1 MIVRFTAPTDSRV
14 AGFFVDWEML
24 ELARISLRVLGP
36 FAIVSEGEGSAG
48 LRIASR
54 KGCALLAYLAM
65 HPNERLG
72 REHVATVLWGDRPE
86 ANARQCLRQCI
97 LSLRHDLGAVV
108 NDVLAIDAERIGLN
122 TRHVTVDAIEFKK
135 LAQSSAESDLVRAA
149 DLYRGEFLSDLI
161 LEESF
166 DAWARKTRSELDELA
181 AEVFQGWA
189 QLADAREDAKHA
201 LAAVERLTALDTL
214 REDWQ
219 RMALR
224 IYTRYRGRGFAL
236 KYAET
241 ISAQL
246 RAELGVEPEPATKT
260 LIDSITRG
268 EILAISSPAR
278 EPATPVAVEAVE
290 QVLAPV
296 ADSTSPDG
304 LSTPPLS
311 VFRAAADRAYRY
323 MHRALAGSRP
333 VALAVGLSLTAFV
346 LALLNQ
352 SHSENVVAK
361 LSDLLSSSSSASH
374 RSGSNKLI
382 AANGVI
388 SIVVLPF
395 TTDDETGANQKMA
408 DSITDDLINVLS
420 RSGMLR
426 VISRQTAFTYQGH
439 AVDAGAVGTELGVR
453 YVVEGSVKY
462 AGSRFAINVDLVD
475 TADRL
480 QVWADRIEWDT
491 SDQLT
496 ARDDLAMRI
505 ANELRIEATVA
516 EGTRAA
522 QDHAAEPDVD
532 ALLTEG
538 LAIHYR
544 GVSRENLAE
553 ELALFEEA
561 LRREPDLQP
570 AAIAVAMART
580 TAVLNS
586 LSDNPD
592 ADLNRADE
600 LLDRAM
606 QMDPNSYRVYFW
618 KGLVY
623 KARRN
628 YQAAY
633 ELLSKAIDI
642 NPSATYA
649 HAHLGDVLAK
659 LGRPQEGLDHIH
671 FAIRLSP
678 KDPISAAFYIS
689 AAEAELE
696 LHHDEA
702 AIDWL
707 QRAAA
712 SQPRNPSSYKYLAA
726 AYALLGRKADATRN
740 WEEFRKLSVASGL
753 DRVVTRVKSV
763 LATSVARS
771 PSRLIQGLALVAAS

>member
-1 MIVRFTAPTDSRV
+1 
-14 AGFFVDWEML
+14 ML

-36 FAIVSEGEGSAG
+36 FAIIAEGEGSAG
-48 LRIASR
+48 LRITSR
-54 KGCALLAYLAM
+54 KGCALLAYVAM
-65 HPNERLG
+65 HPEERLS

-97 LSLRHDLGAVV
+97 LSLRHDLGGAV
-108 NDVLAIDAERIGLN
+108 NAVLAIDTDRIGLN
-122 TRHVTVDAIEFKK
+122 AAHVTVDAIEFKR
-135 LAQSSAESDLVRAA
+135 LAQSAVESDLVRAA
-149 DLYRGEFLSDLI
+149 ELYRGEFLSDLI

-181 AEVFQGWA
+181 AEVFQSWA
-189 QLADAREDAKHA
+189 QLADTREDAKHA

-219 RMALR
+219 RLALR
-224 IYTRYRGRGFAL
+224 IYARYRGRGFAL
-236 KYAET
+236 KYAEAV
-241 ISAQL
+241 SAQL
-246 RAELGVEPEPATKT
+246 KAELGVEPEPATKA
-260 LIDSITRG
+260 LVDSITRG
-268 EILAISSPAR
+268 EILTISAPAKR
-278 EPATPVAVEAVE
+278 AVTPAAVDTVE
-290 QVLAPV
+290 HPLA
-296 ADSTSPDG
+296 AAAGSTSPDG
-304 LSTPPLS
+304 PSNQPLGA
-311 VFRAAADRAYRY
+311 FRAAADRAYRSIN
-323 MHRALAGSRP
+323 RTFASSWPVTVA
-333 VALAVGLSLTAFV
+333 VALSVAAFAF
-346 LALLNQ
+346 ALLNQ
-352 SHSENVVAK
+352 SRSENVVAK
-361 LSDLLSSSSSASH
+361 LADWLSSSGSASH
-374 RSGSNKLI
+374 RTASNKPI

-395 TTDDETGANQKMA
+395 TTDDVPGANQKMA
-408 DSITDDLINVLS
+408 DGITDDLINVLS

-439 AVDAGAVGTELGVR
+439 AVDAGAVGAELGVR

-496 ARDDLAMRI
+496 ARDELAMRI

-516 EGTRAA
+516 EGARAA
-522 QDHAAEPDVD
+522 QNHAAEPDVD

-553 ELALFEEA
+553 ERALFEEA

-570 AAIAVAMART
+570 AAIAVAMSLT
-580 TAVLNS
+580 TAVQNS
-586 LSDNPD
+586 LSDYPD

-606 QMDPNSYRVYFW
+606 QIDPNSYRVYFW
-618 KGLVY
+618 KGLVF

-628 YQAAY
+628 FQAAY

-649 HAHLGDVLAK
+649 HAHLGDVLVK

-678 KDPISAAFYIS
+678 KDPISASFYIS

-707 QRAAA
+707 QRAIAA
-712 SQPRNPSSYKYLAA
+712 QPRNPSSYKYLAA
-726 AYALLGRKADATRN
+726 AYALLGNKVDAARN
-740 WEEFRKLSVASGL
+740 WDEFRKLSVAPGL

-763 LATSVARS
+763 LATSVPRA
-771 PSRLIQGLALVAAS
+771 PSRLIQGLALAAAS

>member
-1 MIVRFTAPTDSRV
+1 
-14 AGFFVDWEML
+14 ML
-24 ELARISLRVLGP
+24 ELARISLRVLGS
-36 FAIVSEGEGSAG
+36 FAIVADGEGSPG
-48 LRIASR
+48 LRITSR
-54 KGCALLAYLAM
+54 KGCALIAYLAM
-65 HPNERLG
+65 HPEERLS

-97 LSLRHDLGAVV
+97 LSLRHDLGAAV
-108 NDVLAIDAERIGLN
+108 NAVLAIDADRIGLN
-122 TRHVTVDAIEFKK
+122 TRHVTVDAIEFKR
-135 LAQSSAESDLVRAA
+135 LAQSTVESDLVRAA
-149 DLYRGEFLSDLI
+149 ELYRGEFLSDLV

-181 AEVFQGWA
+181 AEVFQRWA
-189 QLADAREDAKHA
+189 KLADTREDAKHA
-201 LAAVERLTALDTL
+201 VAAVERLIAIDTL

-219 RMALR
+219 RLALR
-224 IYTRYRGRGFAL
+224 IYARFRGRGFAL
-236 KYAET
+236 KYAEAV
-241 ISAQL
+241 SAQL
-246 RAELGVEPEPATKT
+246 KVELGVEPEPATKA

-278 EPATPVAVEAVE
+278 EAVTPAALDALAHPLAAVAR
-290 QVLAPV
+290 
-296 ADSTSPDG
+296 SISPDG
-304 LSTPPLS
+304 PSTQPLS
-311 VFRAAADRAYRY
+311 AFRAAADRAYRSVN
-323 MHRALAGSRP
+323 RTFAVSRP
-333 VALAVGLSLTAFV
+333 VALAVVLSLAAFV
-346 LALLNQ
+346 FALVDPWR
-352 SHSENVVAK
+352 SENVVAK
-361 LSDLLSSSSSASH
+361 LADWLSSSDSASH
-374 RSGSNKLI
+374 RSAGKPI
-382 AANGVI
+382 AAHGVI
-388 SIVVLPF
+388 SIIVLPF
-395 TTDDETGANQKMA
+395 TTDDATGANQKVA
-408 DSITDDLINVLS
+408 DGITDDLINVLS

-426 VISRQTAFTYQGH
+426 VISRQTAFTYQGR
-439 AVDAGAVGTELGVR
+439 AVDAGAVGAELGVR
-453 YVVEGSVKY
+453 YVVEGSIKY

-475 TADRL
+475 TATRL

-496 ARDDLAMRI
+496 ARDELAMRI
-505 ANELRIEATVA
+505 ANELKIEATVA
-516 EGTRAA
+516 EGARAA

-532 ALLTEG
+532 ALLTHG

-570 AAIAVAMART
+570 AAIAVAMSLT

-618 KGLVY
+618 KGLVS

-628 YQAAY
+628 FQTAY

-649 HAHLGDVLAK
+649 HAHLGDVLVK

-671 FAIRLSP
+671 YAIRLSP
-678 KDPISAAFYIS
+678 KDPISASFYIS

-696 LHHDEA
+696 LHHEEA

-707 QRAAA
+707 QRAIA
-712 SQPRNPSSYKYLAA
+712 SQPRNPSSYKFLAA
-726 AYALLGRKADATRN
+726 AYALLGNKADAARN

-753 DRVVTRVKSV
+753 DRVVTRVKSI
-763 LATSVARS
+763 LAARVPRA
-771 PSRLIQGLALVAAS
+771 PSRVIQGLALVGPS

>member
-1 MIVRFTAPTDSRV
+1 
-14 AGFFVDWEML
+14 ML
-24 ELARISLRVLGP
+24 EQVGLARISLRVLGP
-36 FAIVSEGEGSAG
+36 FAIVAEDEGPAG
-48 LRIASR
+48 LRITSR

-65 HPNERLG
+65 HPEERLS

-108 NDVLAIDAERIGLN
+108 NAVLAIDADRVGLS
-122 TRHVTVDAIEFKK
+122 TRYVTVDAIEFKK
-135 LAQSSAESDLVRAA
+135 LAQSTVESDLVRAA
-149 DLYRGEFLSDLI
+149 ELYRGEFLSDLI

-181 AEVFQGWA
+181 GDVFQSWA
-189 QLADAREDAKHA
+189 KLADSREDAKHA
-201 LAAVERLTALDTL
+201 LAAVERLTAVDSL

-219 RMALR
+219 RLALR
-224 IYTRYRGRGFAL
+224 IYARYRGRGFAL
-236 KYAET
+236 KYAEAV
-241 ISAQL
+241 SAQL
-246 RAELGVEPEPATKT
+246 KAELGVEPEPATKA
-260 LIDSITRG
+260 LIDSVTRG

-278 EPATPVAVEAVE
+278 EATTPVALDTDE
-290 QVLAPV
+290 QSLAAAP
-296 ADSTSPDG
+296 STWNGPSG
-304 LSTPPLS
+304 QLLSA
-311 VFRAAADRAYRY
+311 FRDAADRAYQSINRTF
-323 MHRALAGSRP
+323 ADSRL
-333 VALAVGLSLTAFV
+333 VALAVVLSLAAFV
-346 LALLNQ
+346 FALLDQ
-352 SHSENVVAK
+352 SRPISAVAK
-361 LSDLLSSSSSASH
+361 LADWLSSSSSLSH
-374 RSGSNKLI
+374 RTAFTKPI
-382 AANGVI
+382 AINRAI

-395 TTDDETGANQKMA
+395 TADDATSPNQKMA
-408 DSITDDLINVLS
+408 DGITDDLINVLS

-462 AGSRFAINVDLVD
+462 TGSRFAINVDLVD

-496 ARDDLAMRI
+496 ARDELAMRI

-516 EGTRAA
+516 EGARAA

-532 ALLTEG
+532 ALLTQG

-570 AAIAVAMART
+570 AAIAVAMSLT

-586 LSDNPD
+586 LSDHPD

-606 QMDPNSYRVYFW
+606 QIDPNSYRVYFW
-618 KGLVY
+618 KGLVF

-633 ELLSKAIDI
+633 ELLSKAIEI

-649 HAHLGDVLAK
+649 HAHLGDVLVK

-678 KDPISAAFYIS
+678 KDPISASFYIS

-707 QRAAA
+707 QRATAA
-712 SQPRNPSSYKYLAA
+712 QPRNPSSYKYLAA
-726 AYALLGRKADATRN
+726 AYALVGNKADAARN
-740 WEEFRKLSVASGL
+740 WDEFRKLSVASGL

-763 LATSVARS
+763 LATSVARA
-771 PSRLIQGLALVAAS
+771 PSRLIQGLALVASS

>member
-1 MIVRFTAPTDSRV
+1 ML
-14 AGFFVDWEML
+14 EL

-36 FAIVSEGEGSAG
+36 FAIMSEGEGPAG
-48 LRIASR
+48 LRITSR

-65 HPNERLG
+65 HPEERLS

-97 LSLRHDLGAVV
+97 LSLRHDLGAAV
-108 NDVLAIDAERIGLN
+108 NDVLAIDADRIGLN

-135 LAQSSAESDLVRAA
+135 LAQSTVESDLVRAA
-149 DLYRGEFLSDLI
+149 ELYRGEFLSDLI

-166 DAWARKTRSELDELA
+166 NAWMRKTRTELDELA
-181 AEVFQGWA
+181 AEVFQSWA
-189 QLADAREDAKHA
+189 RLADIREDAKHA

-219 RMALR
+219 RVALR
-224 IYTRYRGRGFAL
+224 IYARYRGRGFAL

-241 ISAQL
+241 VSAQL
-246 RAELGVEPEPATKT
+246 KAELGVEPEPATKA

-268 EILAISSPAR
+268 EILAISSPPPPKDA
-278 EPATPVAVEAVE
+278 AVTVDPVE
-290 QVLAPV
+290 QSLAPT
-296 ADSTSPDG
+296 AGSTSPDD
-304 LSTPPLS
+304 LDAPPPG
-311 VFRAAADRAYRY
+311 VFRAAADRTYRI
-323 MHRALAGSRP
+323 MRRTLAGNRS
-333 VALAVGLSLTAFV
+333 VALAVGLSLVAFV
-346 LALLNQ
+346 FALLNQ
-352 SHSENVVAK
+352 LDSENVVGNR
-361 LSDLLSSSSSASH
+361 SDLLSSRGSASH
-374 RSGSNKLI
+374 RAAGNKSI
-382 AANGVI
+382 TANGVI

-395 TTDDETGANQKMA
+395 TTDDDTGADQKMA
-408 DSITDDLINVLS
+408 DGITDDLINVLS

-439 AVDAGAVGTELGVR
+439 AVDAGAVGAELGVR

-475 TADRL
+475 SADRL

-496 ARDDLAMRI
+496 ARDELAMRI
-505 ANELRIEATVA
+505 ANELRIEATMA
-516 EGTRAA
+516 EGARAA
-522 QDHAAEPDVD
+522 KEHAAEPDVD
-532 ALLTEG
+532 ALLTQG

-570 AAIAVAMART
+570 AAIAVAMAKT
-580 TAVLNS
+580 TAVINS

-618 KGLVY
+618 KGLVC

-633 ELLSKAIDI
+633 EMLSKAIDI

-649 HAHLGDVLAK
+649 HAHLGDVLVK
-659 LGRPQEGLDHIH
+659 LGRPQEGLDHVH

-678 KDPISAAFYIS
+678 KDPISATFYIS

-702 AIDWL
+702 AIEWL
-707 QRAAA
+707 QRATA

-726 AYALLGRKADATRN
+726 AYALLGNKTDAARN
-740 WEEFRKLSVASGL
+740 WEEFRKLSVAPGL

-763 LATSVARS
+763 LATSVARA
-771 PSRLIQGLALVAAS
+771 PSRLIQGLALLAAAS

>member
-1 MIVRFTAPTDSRV
+1 
-14 AGFFVDWEML
+14 
-24 ELARISLRVLGP
+24 
-36 FAIVSEGEGSAG
+36 
-48 LRIASR
+48 
-54 KGCALLAYLAM
+54 
-65 HPNERLG
+65 
-72 REHVATVLWGDRPE
+72 
-86 ANARQCLRQCI
+86 
-97 LSLRHDLGAVV
+97 
-108 NDVLAIDAERIGLN
+108 
-122 TRHVTVDAIEFKK
+122 VTVDAIEFKK
-135 LAQSSAESDLVRAA
+135 LAQSNVESDLVHAA
-149 DLYRGEFLSDLI
+149 ELYRGEFLADLI

-166 DAWARKTRSELDELA
+166 NSWARKTRSELDELA
-181 AEVFQGWA
+181 AEVFQRWA
-189 QLADAREDAKHA
+189 MLADTREDAKHA
-201 LAAVERLTALDTL
+201 LAAVERLTALDSL

-219 RMALR
+219 RLALR
-224 IYTRYRGRGFAL
+224 IYARYRGRGFAL

-241 ISAQL
+241 VSAQL
-246 RAELGVEPEPATKT
+246 ESELGVEPEPATKA
-260 LIDSITRG
+260 LINSITNG
-268 EILAISSPAR
+268 EILAISSR
-278 EPATPVAVEAVE
+278 EAGTPVAVDAV
-290 QVLAPV
+290 QRPLA
-296 ADSTSPDG
+296 AATDSTSPDG
-304 LSTPPLS
+304 LPVRPSALRT
-311 VFRAAADRAYRY
+311 VADRAYRY
-323 MHRALAGSRP
+323 LNRTRAGSRP
-333 VALAVGLSLTAFV
+333 VALAVGLSLAAFV
-346 LALLNQ
+346 FALLN
-352 SHSENVVAK
+352 HPSENVVAR
-361 LSDLLSSSSSASH
+361 LSDLLAS
-374 RSGSNKLI
+374 SGSAPHRTAGNKPI

-395 TTDDETGANQKMA
+395 TTDDGTGANQKMA
-408 DSITDDLINVLS
+408 DGITDDLINVLS

-439 AVDAGAVGTELGVR
+439 AVDAGKVGAELGVR

-475 TADRL
+475 AADRL

-496 ARDDLAMRI
+496 ARDELAMRI
-505 ANELRIEATVA
+505 ANELKIEATVA
-516 EGTRAA
+516 EGARAA
-522 QDHAAEPDVD
+522 RGHAAEPDVD
-532 ALLTEG
+532 MLLTEG

-570 AAIAVAMART
+570 AAIAVAMSKT

-606 QMDPNSYRVYFW
+606 QVDPNSYRVYFW
-618 KGLVY
+618 KGLVF

-628 YQAAY
+628 FQAAY
-633 ELLSKAIDI
+633 ELLSKAIEI

-649 HAHLGDVLAK
+649 HAHLGDVLVK

-678 KDPISAAFYIS
+678 KDPISASFYIS

-707 QRAAA
+707 QRAIA
-712 SQPRNPSSYKYLAA
+712 SQPRNPSSYKFLAA
-726 AYALLGRKADATRN
+726 AYALLGNKADAARN
-740 WEEFRKLSVASGL
+740 WDEFRKLAAASGL
-753 DRVVTRVKSV
+753 DRVVTRVKAV
-763 LATSVARS
+763 LATRVPRA
-771 PSRLIQGLALVAAS
+771 PSRVIQGLALVAAS